1 MIKLNYD
8 ELTAANIL
16 GISYTD
22 AGKDE
27 IKLEFDQTVTWK
39 EEIIGRFYFDDGA
52 TEVTAVG
59 GAGRIITM
67 KLTGASK
74 ATNLS

>member
-27 IKLEFDQTVTWK
+27 IKLGFDQTVTWK
-39 EEIIGRFYFDDGA
+39 EERPIIWSSNNIA
-52 TEVTAVG
+52 A
-59 GAGRIITM
+59 
-67 KLTGASK
+67 LTFCDVPIH
-74 ATNLS
+74 LPED